1 MNEQEQ
7 LALLGKC
14 RSIKN
19 NTLSVLDNIEKYYSA
34 YVESV
39 YDREKDP
46 LQPSFLSSDTER
58 TIHSHLE
65 YMKHEVNGIVST
77 FVDVVNKVKEL
88 GIDIRPPQEKISIE
102 GLCRKMIID
111 CDSVI
116 TMLEHTLS
124 PLSIKQ
130 RNLLETL
137 QKDINELCKALDPN
151 FEMNLN
157 KAIKNLNDGDSLGS
171 SLITARILDYMLS
184 QLASKKD
191 VLGNNITDKMKTLV
205 DNNII
210 DSDLEIVTNLII
222 KAQKKVRNALD
233 HTISYLPDASEALS
247 LLGDCVSVMKIYTK
261 AINYKKSL

>member
-1 MNEQEQ
+1 MYENK
-7 LALLGKC
+7 LFALLGKC
-14 RSIKN
+14 KSIKQN
-19 NTLSVLDNIEKYYSA
+19 ALSILDNIDKYYSA

-39 YDREKDP
+39 YNREKDL

-65 YMKHEVNGIVST
+65 YMKHEVNGILSS
-77 FVDVVNKVKEL
+77 FVDVANEAKEL
-88 GIDIRPPQEKISIE
+88 GINIRPPQEKISIE

-137 QKDINELCKALDPN
+137 QKDINELCKTLDPD

-157 KAIKNLNDGDSLGS
+157 KAIKNLNDGNSLGS
-171 SLITARILDYMLS
+171 SLIIARILDYMLS
-184 QLASKKD
+184 QLSSNKTIT
-191 VLGNNITDKMKTLV
+191 GNSITEKMKTLV
-205 DNNII
+205 DINII
-210 DSDLEIVTNLII
+210 DTDIEIVTSLII

-233 HTISYLPDASEALS
+233 HTISYSPDASEALS
-247 LLGDCVSVMKIYTK
+247 LLGDCVSVMKIYNK
-261 AINYKKSL
+261 ILKS

>member
-19 NTLSVLDNIEKYYSA
+19 NALSVLDNYDRYYSA

-39 YDREKDP
+39 YNREKDP
-46 LQPSFLSSDTER
+46 VQVFSSDTER
-58 TIHSHLE
+58 TLHSHLE
-65 YMKHEVNGIVST
+65 YMQHEVKGILSS
-77 FVDVVNKVKEL
+77 FVEVTEKAKNL
-88 GIDIRPPQEKISIE
+88 GIIIKPPQEKISVE

-116 TMLEHTLS
+116 TTLEHTIS
-124 PLSIKQ
+124 PLSLKQ
-130 RNLLETL
+130 KNILETL
-137 QKDINELCKALDPN
+137 QKDINELCKNLDTN

-157 KAIKNLNDGDSLGS
+157 KAIKNLNDSDSLGS

-184 QLASKKD
+184 QLGSNNTIT
-191 VLGNNITDKMKTLV
+191 GNNITEKMKTLV

-210 DSDLEIVTNLII
+210 NTDIEIVTNLIL

-233 HTISYLPDASEALS
+233 HTISYSPDTSEALS
-247 LLGDCVSVMKIYTK
+247 LLGDCVSVMKIYIKTL
-261 AINYKKSL
+261 KS